1 MTTKATKQ
9 AKATKPAR
17 TVYNAVSKA
26 TEAGQCEVTAGTA
39 KAMING
45 ITAELH
51 KRGIK
56 VGTPKSDCAVM
67 AAFTKPQ
74 IEAGYA
80 EQTIKNNAT
89 RFRKAVNE
97 GIPYDV
103 NGYRKRGAQTAK
115 GGGADSV
122 VKLTV
127 SKGADSYEVSE
138 GLRDAVNS
146 EKFRDQYAEL
156 AAFLIDALD
165 EFQGK

>member
-1 MTTKATKQ
+1 MTTKTTKQ
-9 AKATKPAR
+9 AKTTR
-17 TVYNAVSKA
+17 AVFSAVGKA
-26 TEAGQCEVTAGTA
+26 NEAGRCEVAAGTA
-39 KAMING
+39 KAMINA
-45 ITAELH
+45 ITAELN
-51 KRGIK
+51 KRKIT

-67 AAFTKPQ
+67 AAFIKPQ

-103 NGYRKRGAQTAK
+103 NGYRKRGAQTAN
-115 GGGADSV
+115 GGGAESV

-127 SKGADSYEVSE
+127 TKGADSYEVAE
-138 GLRDAVNS
+138 GLREAVNS